1 MLRRR
6 NAGLLFLAWV
16 AGFSATRRLKKPPQ
30 APTKGSGSKFFM
42 ARVDAATKCSHNR
55 GLRFKKAETS
65 AQRKQCEWFALWT
78 TGPRLTG

>member
-1 MLRRR
+1 MLCRR
-6 NAGLLFLAWV
+6 NAELLFLAWA
-16 AGFSATRRLKKPPQ
+16 AGLGAKRRLKKPPE
-30 APTKGSGSKFFM
+30 APTKGSDSKIFM
-42 ARVDAATKCSHNR
+42 ARVDAATKCSNNR